1 MSGRQGSAQRNS
13 NRPAHRIGVAT
24 STGLVGYQREIDK
37 GMQNQAPLSPAR
49 VLYDELRENEYAGLL
64 DIWPTP
70 GQADEQA
77 AAPDDALPGP
87 EEIPEP
93 TPAFATRGSPAAN
106 HGDIDQVDKVER
118 IHAVTGK
125 SEGDSLQ
132 SDSALSTI
140 NRLQSSE
147 IERLTLENERLEE
160 RMDAVNQLIEDEQNR
175 RRSLDQQLREASL
188 RNAPPAPAFDVEEI
202 RRAAREGMSAEIKPV
217 LTAIL
222 DLLESALSRGTET
235 MDPAAV
241 NEDTTVPTP
250 ANLVKDVIGDFQQ
263 LPQILTRPIEELM
276 GGSRSADSAPVRI
289 VAVDSPEQATAQ
301 ETRPHRPRHHND
313 QSSAIPSIF
322 AWTNPFPR

>member
-1 MSGRQGSAQRNS
+1 
-13 NRPAHRIGVAT
+13 
-24 STGLVGYQREIDK
+24 
-37 GMQNQAPLSPAR
+37 MQNQAPLSPAR

-64 DIWPTP
+64 DNWPAP
-70 GQADEQA
+70 DQADEQA
-77 AAPDDALPGP
+77 AAPDDAVPGP
-87 EEIPEP
+87 EETPEP
-93 TPAFATRGSPAAN
+93 TPALATPRSPATK
-106 HGDIDQVDKVER
+106 HGDSGRIEKIDR
-118 IHAVTGK
+118 IHAVNGN
-125 SEGDSLQ
+125 SDGDSLQ
-132 SDSALSTI
+132 PQSALAAI
-140 NRLQSSE
+140 IRLQSTE
-147 IERLTLENERLEE
+147 IERLTLDNERLVE

-250 ANLVKDVIGDFQQ
+250 ANLVKEVIGDFQQ

-276 GGSRSADSAPVRI
+276 GGSRNADSAPVRI
-289 VAVDSPEQATAQ
+289 VAVDSPEQATPL

>member
-93 TPAFATRGSPAAN
+93 TPAFATRGSPAAS
-106 HGDIDQVDKVER
+106 HGDIGQIDKVER

-175 RRSLDQQLREASL
+175 RRSLDRQLREASL
-188 RNAPPAPAFDVEEI
+188 RNEPPAPAFDVEEI

-222 DLLESALSRGTET
+222 DLLESALSRGAET
-235 MDPAAV
+235 IDPAAA
-241 NEDTTVPTP
+241 NGDTRVPAP
-250 ANLVKDVIGDFQQ
+250 ANLVKEVIEDFQQ

-276 GGSRSADSAPVRI
+276 DGSRNADLAPVRI
-289 VAVDSPEQATAQ
+289 VNPPEQAAPQ
-301 ETRPHRPRHHND
+301 ETRIQIPRPPRHRER
-313 QSSAIPSIF
+313 SSAMPSIF
-322 AWTNPFPR
+322 AWTNPFS